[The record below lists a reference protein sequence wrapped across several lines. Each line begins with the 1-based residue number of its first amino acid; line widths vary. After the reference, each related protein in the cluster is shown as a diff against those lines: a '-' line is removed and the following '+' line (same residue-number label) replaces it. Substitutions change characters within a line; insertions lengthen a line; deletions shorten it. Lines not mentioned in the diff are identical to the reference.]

1 MDYEHW
7 ARRFS
12 EIGAA
17 LTEARS
23 LETLLETILHE
34 LRDLTSSDA
43 GSIYR
48 VIEAGSEEKL
58 QFENAQNDSID
69 LPTQRFTLEID
80 RTSLAGY
87 CATEGKSLNI
97 NDVYEI
103 DGQLPYSFSPDFD
116 ETFGYR
122 TCSMLVVPLNNRHG
136 EVKGV
141 LQLINRKQ
149 DFDETIFDTEILSY
163 DDELEQA
170 VVSLSSQAAV
180 AMERAEL
187 EESVEKM
194 LESMVQTLVTALD
207 RRDEI
212 TTGHSQRLTRYATE
226 LVKELDR
233 TETEPFAAV
242 SIENWEENLLY
253 YSGLLHD
260 IGKIAVPEDVLNK
273 KNRLTDDRMEAIH
286 NRFAYIEAS
295 GQGEEVIFLMETLRE
310 INESGYL
317 PEKKQAFLDDL
328 YNREFEELSGATSR
342 WLTEEEYHHLSI
354 EKGNLTLNEREQI
367 QYHAEATHEILEGI
381 EWTDELEQVPK
392 LASMHHEK
400 LDGSG
405 YPRGLSDDEIP
416 LLARVLCVVD
426 IYEALTARDRPYKPA
441 MSPEKAR
448 SILEEEAEAGHL
460 DSDLVDLF
468 FEANIH
474 RILEESSPDL

>member
-1 MDYEHW
+1 MDYRQW

-12 EIGAA
+12 QIGAA

-23 LETLLETILHE
+23 LDELLETILRE

-48 VIEAGSEEKL
+48 VIVVDGEEKL
-58 QFENAQNDSID
+58 QFENAQNDTIE
-69 LPTQRFTLEID
+69 LPDQRFTLEID

-87 CATEGKSLNI
+87 SAYEAESLNI
-97 NDVYEI
+97 EDVYEI
-103 DGQLPYSFSPDFD
+103 DSELPYSFSSGFDD
-116 ETFGYR
+116 ETGYQTR
-122 TCSMLVVPLNNRHG
+122 SMLVVPLNNRHG
-136 EVKGV
+136 EVKGI

-149 DFDETIFDTEILSY
+149 DFSKSIFDTEILPF
-163 DDELEQA
+163 DEELQQA
-170 VVSLSSQAAV
+170 VVSLASQAAV

-187 EESVEKM
+187 EDSVERM

-212 TTGHSQRLTRYATE
+212 TTGHSQRLTQYAMKLIKKVDAIE
-226 LVKELDR
+226 EG
-233 TETEPFAAV
+233 AYSAV
-242 SIENWEENLLY
+242 SVEEWEQNLLY

-273 KNRLTDDRMEAIH
+273 ENRLTDDRIEAIQ

-295 GQGEEVIFLMETLRE
+295 GQGKNTSEIMETIRE

-317 PEKKQAFLDDL
+317 EPKKKEFLKNLREQQYEDL
-328 YNREFEELSGATSR
+328 HGHHKP
-342 WLTEEEYHHLSI
+342 WLNEEEYHHLSI
-354 EKGNLTLNEREQI
+354 EKGNLTVPERKKI
-367 QYHAEATHEILEGI
+367 QHHAHATYEILKGI
-381 EWTDELEQVPK
+381 EWTEDLKRVPR

-405 YPRGLSDDEIP
+405 YPRGLESEEIP

-441 MSPEKAR
+441 MDPETAR
-448 SILEEEAEAGHL
+448 EILEEEAENGHL
-460 DSDLVDLF
+460 DPELVDLF
-468 FEANIH
+468 FGEEIH
-474 RILEESSPDL
+474 LSLDQAH

>member
-1 MDYEHW
+1 MDYRQW

-12 EIGAA
+12 QIGAA

-23 LETLLETILHE
+23 LDELLETILHE

-48 VIEAGSEEKL
+48 VVEVDGVERL

-69 LPTQRFTLEID
+69 LPDQRFTLEID
-80 RTSLAGY
+80 RSSLAGY
-87 CATEGKSLNI
+87 SACEAESLNI
-97 NDVYEI
+97 EDVYEI
-103 DGQLPYSFSPDFD
+103 DGELPYSFSPAFD
-116 ETFGYR
+116 EETGYQ
-122 TCSMLVVPLNNRHG
+122 TKSMLVVPLNNRHG

-141 LQLINRKQ
+141 LQLINRKR
-149 DFDETIFDTEILSY
+149 DFSKSIFDTVILPF
-163 DDELEQA
+163 DDELEEA
-170 VVSLSSQAAV
+170 VVSLASQAAV

-187 EESVEKM
+187 EDAVERM

-212 TTGHSQRLTRYATE
+212 TTGHSQRLTQYAMKLIKTVDE
-226 LVKELDR
+226 IE
-233 TETEPFAAV
+233 EGPYSAV
-242 SIENWEENLLY
+242 SVDDWEENLLY

-273 KNRLTDDRMEAIH
+273 KNRLTDDRIEAIQ

-295 GQGEEVIFLMETLRE
+295 AQGENTTEIMETIRE

-317 PEKKQAFLDDL
+317 SPEQEEFLEEIRQRGYQDL
-328 YNREFEELSGATSR
+328 QGHDNQ
-342 WLTEEEYHHLSI
+342 WLTDEEYHHLSI
-354 EKGNLTLNEREQI
+354 EKGNLTLQERQQI
-367 QYHAEATHEILEGI
+367 QYHARATHEILEGI
-381 EWTDELEQVPK
+381 EWTEDLERVPG

-405 YPRGLSDDEIP
+405 YPRGLEADEIP

-441 MSPEKAR
+441 MDPEKAR
-448 SILEEEAEAGHL
+448 EILEEEAQNGHL
-460 DSDLVDLF
+460 DPGLVDLF
-468 FEANIH
+468 FDEEIH
-474 RILEESSPDL
+474 LSLNPEQ